1 MEWRYSTYLYCT
13 ISLMPLTP
21 IHRFRVVR
29 QACWKTARN
38 RNLVWVATSLLHT
51 PECFF
56 SCHNLLQIS
65 KYFPYLFVETIG
77 DFREKQEVQVVWR
90 VRKLRA
96 HSRSL
101 QRKVKKMYRETFIR
115 TKKNQLWQWN
125 TSSLAVEYKESG
137 DVFSHAGYKGLYGVT
152 HILSRELHD
161 FLLINLAAQRLMSQT
176 HAQSQTPTLRG
187 REFWGFVAIW
197 TRKCTESWSTLLANL
212 TSVVL

>member
-1 MEWRYSTYLYCT
+1 MAWRYSTYLYCT
-13 ISLMPLTP
+13 ISLMSLTP

-29 QACWKTARN
+29 QACCKIARN
-38 RNLVWVATSLLHT
+38 RNLLWVATSLLHT

-90 VRKLRA
+90 VRKLQA

-101 QRKVKKMYRETFIR
+101 QRKVKKMYLETFIR

-125 TSSLAVEYKESG
+125 TSSLALEYKESG
-137 DVFSHAGYKGLYGVT
+137 DVFRPRRLQRALTWCHAHSVT
-152 HILSRELHD
+152 GIAW
-161 FLLINLAAQRLMSQT
+161 LLINLAAQRLMSET

-187 REFWGFVAIW
+187 SEFWGFVTIW
-197 TRKCTESWSTLLANL
+197 TRKCTESWSALLANL